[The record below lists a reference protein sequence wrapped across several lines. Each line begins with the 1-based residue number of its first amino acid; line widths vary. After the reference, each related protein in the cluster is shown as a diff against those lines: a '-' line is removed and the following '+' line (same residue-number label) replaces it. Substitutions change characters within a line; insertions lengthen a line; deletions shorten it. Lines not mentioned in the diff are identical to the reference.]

1 VANEEE
7 IRIREAWS
15 ISLFLI
21 PRSAFFIRPSSV
33 FSILHSA
40 LRIPHL
46 TEGTMKIRT
55 QFIIT
60 MLLFGIILVVIAASA
75 VITNQ
80 KVEKASEQEK
90 IANDIAQGASELSY
104 LANDY
109 LVYRE
114 SQQLKRWQSRFALF
128 SAQVAA
134 LSADTPD
141 QQALIANIKAN
152 QNRLKEVFHSVASA
166 RPGGPRGRGTALDS
180 AAHQVSWSRMAVQ
193 TQGLVS
199 DASRLSQLLRQRM
212 DRLIHTRSVLLYV
225 IVGLFGL
232 FLLVSYMLTYRR
244 VLRSM
249 STLQAGAAIIGSGN
263 LDFTMEER
271 KRDEIGDLSRAFN
284 RMTSDLKAVT
294 ASKTDLEREVTERK
308 RAEEEVREAR
318 DRALWLARF
327 PQENPNPVVRVSAD
341 GSVLYCNP
349 PAAELQGWA
358 CAVGQPLNDRLLPL
372 ISRRTGESEESQQD
386 IEIGQRFYSVWV
398 TPFPGEGYANVYGR
412 DITERK
418 RAEEALRESEAKYR
432 TLFENMAEEVHFWQ
446 LLRDEAGRIK
456 TWRLVDANPPTLK
469 TWGRSTVAEIRGKTT
484 DEIFGPGATDHYM
497 PVVQKIMTEG
507 VPFSFEDYFPNL
519 DKHFRFTSVP
529 LGDYFITTGADITGI
544 KKAEEA
550 LKKAHRELQD
560 HAARLEAAN
569 KELESFTYSVSHD
582 LRSPLRAIAGFTRMI
597 LNENGAT
604 FDPETQRKFGI
615 VQDNALKMGRLI
627 DDLLRLSRLGRAE
640 LSRSKLDMK
649 GLVRE
654 VLQEIRTTEPERKFA
669 AEIRDLPSAYGDLT
683 MIRQLFVNLL
693 SNAVK
698 FTRGKEGARI
708 EVGGFQ
714 QSGEQVY
721 YVKDNGVGFDM
732 KYYNKLFGVFQRL
745 VTESQFEGTGVG
757 LAIVQ
762 RIVQRHGGRV
772 WAEGKLHEG
781 ATFYFTLP

>member
-1 VANEEE
+1 
-7 IRIREAWS
+7 
-15 ISLFLI
+15 
-21 PRSAFFIRPSSV
+21 
-33 FSILHSA
+33 
-40 LRIPHL
+40 
-46 TEGTMKIRT
+46 MKIRT

-60 MLLFGIILVVIAASA
+60 MLLFGIILVVMAVSA
-75 VITNQ
+75 VVTNQ
-80 KVEKASEQEK
+80 QTEKTSEQEK

-114 SQQLKRWQSRFALF
+114 SQQLKRWQSRFVSF
-128 SAQVAA
+128 SEQVAS
-134 LSADTPD
+134 LRADRPD
-141 QQALIANIKAN
+141 QQALIANIKVN
-152 QNRLKEVFHSVASA
+152 QNRLKEVFASVASA
-166 RPGGPRGRGTALDS
+166 GSSRSRNKKTALEPAS
-180 AAHQVSWSRMAVQ
+180 YQVSWSRMAVQ

-199 DASRLSQLLRQRM
+199 DASRLSQLLRQQM
-212 DRLIHTRSVLLYV
+212 AQLIHTRAVLIYV
-225 IVGLFGL
+225 MVGLFGL
-232 FLLVSYMLTYRR
+232 FLLASYMLTYRR
-244 VLRSM
+244 VLKSI
-249 STLQAGAAIIGSGN
+249 STLQAGAGIIGSGN
-263 LDFTMEER
+263 LDFKMEE
-271 KRDEIGDLSRAFN
+271 KKNDEIGDLSRAFN
-284 RMTSDLKAVT
+284 RMTTDLKAVT
-294 ASKTDLEREVTERK
+294 ASKTDLEREIVERK
-308 RAEEEVREAR
+308 RAEEELRLAYGRLQTFFDHRIGGIGIVITNARGDVLQANDYYLSILGSTREELLSGQVDWRQFTPPEWLPAG
-318 DRALWLARF
+318 DRALAQVRERGVCDTYEKEYERRGGSRVPVLITDVMMPGDSGDILAF
-327 PQENPNPVVRVSAD
+327 
-341 GSVLYCNP
+341 VL
-349 PAAELQGWA
+349 
-358 CAVGQPLNDRLLPL
+358 
-372 ISRRTGESEESQQD
+372 
-386 IEIGQRFYSVWV
+386 
-398 TPFPGEGYANVYGR
+398 

-469 TWGRSTVAEIRGKTT
+469 SWGRSAVDEIRGKTT

-497 PVVQKIMTEG
+497 PVVQKIITEG
-507 VPFSFEDYFPNL
+507 VPYSFEDYFPNL
-519 DKHFRFTSVP
+519 DKYFRFTSVP
-529 LGDYFITTGADITGI
+529 LGDYFITTGADITGT

-550 LKKAHRELQD
+550 LRKAHKELQE

-597 LNENGAT
+597 LNEKGAT
-604 FDPETQRKFGI
+604 FDPETRRKFGI

-640 LSRSKLDMK
+640 LNRSKLDMK

-654 VLQEIRTTEPERKFA
+654 VLQEIRTTEPEQEFT
-669 AEIRDLPSAYGDLT
+669 AEIRDLPGAHGDPT
-683 MIRQLFVNLL
+683 MIRQLLANLL

-698 FTRGKEGARI
+698 FTRGKQGGRI
-708 EVGGFQ
+708 EVGSFER
-714 QSGEQVY
+714 SGEQVY

-745 VTESQFEGTGVG
+745 VSESQFEGTGVG

-772 WAEGKLHEG
+772 WAEGKIHDG